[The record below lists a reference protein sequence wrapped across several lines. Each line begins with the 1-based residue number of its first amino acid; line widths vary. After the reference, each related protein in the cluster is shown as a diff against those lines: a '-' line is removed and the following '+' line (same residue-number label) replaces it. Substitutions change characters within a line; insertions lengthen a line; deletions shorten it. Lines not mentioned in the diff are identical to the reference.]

1 MDQFYTALITG
12 FGAIITG
19 YILNNTVLKEG
30 LTDIILS
37 KFNKTS
43 IDKID
48 LKYHKVYI
56 ALKNYKNQITFSLV
70 GGELKNKFC
79 REYIG
84 IIFNNMLKYLE
95 RIDSKYKELEL
106 DKTKPNIKLIMLGSY
121 VNQEL
126 EECKSNI
133 VKELQLMFKIPT
145 KIESQFDAWRI
156 AQMNALKLDIENVT
170 EDDNLKDLYTKSN
183 EYFNKIL
190 SFFNYVVVNYTLLFN
205 AINGAFNELKESD
218 VFLNKSDSLLN
229 K

>member
-1 MDQFYTALITG
+1 MNEFYAVISTG
-12 FGAIITG
+12 VGAIITG
-19 YILNNTVLKEG
+19 YILNNTVLKDG

-48 LKYHKVYI
+48 LKYHKVHI

-79 REYIG
+79 KEYIG

-95 RIDSKYKELEL
+95 RIDTKYKELEL
-106 DKTKPNIKLIMLGSY
+106 DKTKPNIKLIMFGSY

-133 VKELQLMFKIPT
+133 VKELQLMFKIPA
-145 KIESQFDAWRI
+145 KIESQFDA
-156 AQMNALKLDIENVT
+156 
-170 EDDNLKDLYTKSN
+170 
-183 EYFNKIL
+183 
-190 SFFNYVVVNYTLLFN
+190 
-205 AINGAFNELKESD
+205 
-218 VFLNKSDSLLN
+218 
-229 K
+229 